1 MCAWLRF
8 RLQGLR
14 VSHERQHLFQ
24 RRLVV
29 HDLDVVPHSLDEFSE
44 DDRPRLRV
52 RKKSER
58 LPDFVR
64 VVVDGLPHILARI
77 PQPLQFHDGV
87 GGKVRLQADERRVVV
102 QAQAVDLPGKDVLVE
117 FSAKLRHLHAGSVIQ
132 YLRHEAVA
140 ALSGGVSADDI
151 RHTRLRLAVDA
162 DAAGLVVRPADRR
175 QLHAVVV
182 KFKNARALRRPD
194 GLQPCCH
201 SLAVEDRLAGHA
213 PHSQAVDLVVIL
225 VRLLEALQR
234 PDGRV
239 VQKAVILVGGFMH
252 PRPWVFSV
260 EEPFLQ
266 PVLDA
271 DRVEGED
278 DLLILPCPAAQSDVQ
293 LVEIS
298 LQQFARFF
306 NPDARDVVDRLQLLD
321 VVQACEDDLA
331 AVAE

>member
-1 MCAWLRF
+1 M
-8 RLQGLR
+8 
-14 VSHERQHLFQ
+14 
-24 RRLVV
+24 
-29 HDLDVVPHSLDEFSE
+29 
-44 DDRPRLRV
+44 
-52 RKKSER
+52 
-58 LPDFVR
+58 
-64 VVVDGLPHILARI
+64 
-77 PQPLQFHDGV
+77 QP
-87 GGKVRLQADERRVVV
+87 
-102 QAQAVDLPGKDVLVE
+102 QAVDLPGEDVLVE
-117 FSAKLRHLHAGSVIQ
+117 FPAKLRHLHAGSVVQ
-132 YLRHEAVA
+132 HLCHEAVA

-151 RHTRLRLAVDA
+151 RRARLRLVVDA

-182 KFKNARALRRPD
+182 ILKNTRALRRPD
-194 GLQPCCH
+194 SLQPCRH
-201 SLAVEDRLAGHA
+201 SFSVEDGFAGHA

-225 VRLLEALQR
+225 VRLLKALQR
-234 PDGRV
+234 PNGRV
-239 VQKAVILVGGFMH
+239 VQKAVILVGGLMH

-278 DLLILPCPAAQSDVQ
+278 DLLILPRPAAQSDVQ

-321 VVQACEDDLA
+321 VVQTCEDDLA
-331 AVAE
+331 SVAERNSKV